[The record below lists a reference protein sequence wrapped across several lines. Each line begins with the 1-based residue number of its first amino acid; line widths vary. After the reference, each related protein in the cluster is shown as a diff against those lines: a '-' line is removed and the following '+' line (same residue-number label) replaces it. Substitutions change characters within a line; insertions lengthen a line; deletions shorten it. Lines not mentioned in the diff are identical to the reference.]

1 MFSQQML
8 HVRANEGDVQ
18 GNKVPSFVVFTPA
31 KAKIF
36 IDNFALKITAMFR
49 DSDCFWD
56 FTGRLFK
63 WSLT

>member
-49 DSDCFWD
+49 DSDCF
-56 FTGRLFK
+56 
-63 WSLT
+63 